1 MRKNPS
7 FASQALRLMAAA
19 SLACTVATVGCTT
32 DRTPG
37 AGEPQRYAPSVSPT
51 MPSSVPGSEQSRP
64 INPPMIS
71 SYTPSPGV
79 VITRVRP
86 NLDDVAVAA
95 AAQSYRGRYLGPS
108 DPTTPGYVMSPAIQ
122 TGQWQ
127 NPALIA
133 NPQIT
138 VNSSISSQPVPV
150 VTAGGGGGF
159 AATAPLGAQPITVN
173 AANSVASSVAANTAN
188 ANAPAAVVA
197 GNLGGLLTPTITS
210 AATVSPAV
218 AATPGIGNVGA
229 SQTPVVATVPSASTA
244 TTSALRT
251 PTSGS
256 ASGGLV
262 IGRSTNGT
270 ITVTNVQAV
279 GDRLV
284 VTQPAKVTTPSTGNL
299 KLH

>member
-7 FASQALRLMAAA
+7 FASQALRLIAAA

-37 AGEPQRYAPSVSPT
+37 AGEPQRLAPSVSPT

-64 INPPMIS
+64 VNPPMIS
-71 SYTPSPGV
+71 SYTPAPGV
-79 VITRVRP
+79 VVTQRRT

-108 DPTTPGYVMSPAIQ
+108 DPTTAGYVMNPAIQ

-127 NPALIA
+127 NPALVA

-138 VNSSISSQPVPV
+138 VNSSISSQPLPV
-150 VTAGGGGGF
+150 VTSGGSGGF
-159 AATAPLGAQPITVN
+159 SASAPITGAVPT
-173 AANSVASSVAANTAN
+173 SVTAASSVAASAAANTAN

-197 GNLGGLLTPTITS
+197 GNLGGFLSPTMS
-210 AATVSPAV
+210 SGSTVSPTIAS
-218 AATPGIGNVGA
+218 TPGIGAISAGR
-229 SQTPVVATVPSASTA
+229 TPVVSAAPAASTR
-244 TTSALRT
+244 TTSAL
-251 PTSGS
+251 TSAAGS

-262 IGRSTNGT
+262 IGRSATGAIT
-270 ITVTNVQAV
+270 ITNVSTV

-284 VTQPAKVTTPSTGNL
+284 ATQPVTATPTPTPGL